1 MMSKVDVADEMGVLN
16 KHLLILFDV
25 EGERR

>member
-16 KHLLILFDV
+16 KHLLVLFDV
-25 EGERR
+25 EGGHR